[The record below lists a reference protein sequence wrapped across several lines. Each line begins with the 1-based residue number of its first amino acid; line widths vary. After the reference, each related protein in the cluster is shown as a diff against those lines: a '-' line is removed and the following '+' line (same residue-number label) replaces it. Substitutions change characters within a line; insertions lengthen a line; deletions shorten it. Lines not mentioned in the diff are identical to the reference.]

1 MNSILDKA
9 LLSEKD
15 NKLHLNLQ
23 KLLNQVYTITI
34 IKEKFFYQS
43 AIDEYQRIEGSK
55 TSMMMEGEEFS
66 TSQENL
72 INKQSIEQMEKIH
85 KEFIKNFIDFKNN
98 LNLSVSVI

>member
-34 IKEKFFYQS
+34 IKEKYFYTS
-43 AIDEYQRIEGSK
+43 AIEEYHRIEGSK
-55 TSMMMEGEEFS
+55 QGSMMMEGEEFI
-66 TSQENL
+66 TS
-72 INKQSIEQMEKIH
+72 
-85 KEFIKNFIDFKNN
+85 
-98 LNLSVSVI
+98 